1 MSLQASSIRR
11 IFNFRITKF
20 LLTAIQ
26 YLQQCSKFNFCIFLL
41 KCLTTL
47 RKILSWPEVKF
58 RSSLNRFR
66 LPSETGSPTFWVTL
80 SSNVQANKK
89 SRYSRP
95 PISRE
100 SKKNCTL
107 FRDIWTQP
115 NSPCSCYCRLTNYDM
130 DGRHSSM
137 VTSMPTILRPQVRI
151 PSTPSVLFSIWLVE
165 IETAIGIGMRKGLK
179 WTKKRPA
186 LAHIK
191 KLW

>member
-41 KCLTTL
+41 KCLTNL
-47 RKILSWPEVKF
+47 RKILSCPEVKF

-115 NSPCSCYCRLTNYDM
+115 NSPYSCYCRLTNYDM

-137 VTSMPTILRPQVRI
+137 VTSTPTIMRPQVRI
-151 PSTPSVLFSIWLVE
+151 PSTHLCFFQFDLLKLKLRLVLEWE
-165 IETAIGIGMRKGLK
+165 KD
-179 WTKKRPA
+179 
-186 LAHIK
+186 
-191 KLW
+191 